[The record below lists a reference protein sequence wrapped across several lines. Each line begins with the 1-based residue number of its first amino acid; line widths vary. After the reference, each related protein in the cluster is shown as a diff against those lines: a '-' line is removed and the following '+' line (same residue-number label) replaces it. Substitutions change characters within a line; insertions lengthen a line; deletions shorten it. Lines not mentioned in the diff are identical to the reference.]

1 MAILNTAIRGAQ
13 IEDATISGVHLLST
27 NSPTDGYVL
36 TWNGTSEQ
44 FEWSTIGSMEANE
57 VPFGDINGSNTTY
70 TLANTPSSG
79 TVMVFL
85 NGLLQEEGAGN
96 DYTIAGDTITMET
109 APLVGDILLST
120 YLTDQGLGGGGG
132 ASGLENVVEDT
143 SPQLGGDLD
152 LNEFYIELTPG
163 PASDDTGSGL
173 MSSVIVDTNSSG
185 IGSPLYMAADG
196 HYDDADADA
205 AATMPCTVLALEA
218 GTGTKKV
225 LHHGYMR
232 NDGWNWTPGALLYVS
247 TTAGSLTA
255 TAPAGSGDQVQVVG
269 YATHADRIF
278 FSPDLSTAEV
288 A

>member
-1 MAILNTAIRGAQ
+1 MTTLNTSIRGAQ
-13 IEDATISGVHLLST
+13 IEETTISGGHLIST

-36 TWNGTSEQ
+36 KWNGTAGQ
-44 FEWSTIGSMEANE
+44 FEWSTIGNIEANE
-57 VPFGDINGSNTTY
+57 VPFGDINGANTTY
-70 TLANTPSSG
+70 TLANTPVSG
-79 TVMVFL
+79 TVMLFL
-85 NGLLQEEGAGN
+85 NGLLQEEGSGN
-96 DYTIAGDTITMET
+96 DYTIAGTTITMET
-109 APLVGDILLST
+109 APLTGDILLST
-120 YLTDQGLGGGGG
+120 YLTTQGLGGGGTM
-132 ASGLENVVEDT
+132 NDVVDDT
-143 SPQLGGDLD
+143 TPQLGGDLD
-152 LNEFYIELTPG
+152 LNEFYIELTPA
-163 PASDDTGSGL
+163 PTSDDTGSGL
-173 MSSVIVDTNSSG
+173 MSSVTVDTNSSG
-185 IGSPLYMAADG
+185 VGSPLYMAADG

-247 TTAGSLTA
+247 TTAGALTS